1 MIEQKSIKLTAN
13 CNVQI
18 TFQRIALGV
27 EANTPQAH
35 AAKRNV
41 LRSIA
46 EDPQKALKIRR
57 LKGFDQ
63 HRSID
68 GNV

>member
-1 MIEQKSIKLTAN
+1 MFPKA
-13 CNVQI
+13 
-18 TFQRIALGV
+18 ALGV
-27 EANTPQAH
+27 EANTPQVH
-35 AAKRNV
+35 VAKRNV

-46 EDPQKALKIRR
+46 EDPQKALKIRN

-63 HRSID
+63 DPCIA

>member
-1 MIEQKSIKLTAN
+1 MIEQKSIKLTAI

-41 LRSIA
+41 PRSIA
-46 EDPQKALKIRR
+46 EDPQKALILDH
-57 LKGFDQ
+57 LKETNPQ
-63 HRSID
+63 HTIA

>member
-1 MIEQKSIKLTAN
+1 MFPKA
-13 CNVQI
+13 
-18 TFQRIALGV
+18 ALGG

-35 AAKRNV
+35 VAKRNV
-41 LRSIA
+41 PRSIA
-46 EDPQKALKIRR
+46 EDPQKALKIRA

-63 HRSID
+63 HSCIA